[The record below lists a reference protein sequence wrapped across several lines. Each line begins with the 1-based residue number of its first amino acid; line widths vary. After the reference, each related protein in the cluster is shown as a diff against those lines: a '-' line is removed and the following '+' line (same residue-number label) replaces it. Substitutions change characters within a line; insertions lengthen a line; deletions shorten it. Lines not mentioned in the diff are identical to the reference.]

1 MSPQRTRNRT
11 DKDIAREFEPEAAK
25 IRAEAA
31 RMLEQIKANPKG
43 HPMTN
48 TNSDDKPRDG
58 IDDTATLLVAT
69 RLRTLRKARGWSLAV
84 ACTHLASIGV
94 AALSRIERG
103 ERQITISD
111 LAELA
116 GGYGV
121 SIADLV
127 APGDICDACG
137 QEIPR

>member
-1 MSPQRTRNRT
+1 MTLNEHS
-11 DKDIAREFEPEAAK
+11 ASAAD
-25 IRAEAA
+25 IRAEAERKLA
-31 RMLEQIKANPKG
+31 EIQAAGDLPAAPRPV
-43 HPMTN
+43 
-48 TNSDDKPRDG
+48 RDG
-58 IDDTATLLVAT
+58 IADLATLLVAS
-69 RLRTLRKARGWSLAV
+69 RLRALRKARGWSLAV
-84 ACTHLASIGV
+84 ACTHLSSIGV